1 MPRTNSARSGS
12 TSSDSRTTGHK
23 ASNLTSEHEDVFFRR
38 LSESRGAEATNG
50 LHWSDLP
57 MQFGLALKCAHI
69 DHCLLGL
76 QGVLEMLHAGEAA
89 REAGQSGLGGELT
102 DRLLYASR
110 ALAAS
115 GTETLYALQARL
127 AATPK

>member
-1 MPRTNSARSGS
+1 M
-12 TSSDSRTTGHK
+12 
-23 ASNLTSEHEDVFFRR
+23 FFRR

-69 DHCLLGL
+69 DHCLVGL
-76 QGVLEMLHAGEAA
+76 HGVLEVLHASEAA
-89 REAGQSGLGGELT
+89 REAGQSGLGGQLT

-110 ALAAS
+110 ALTES
-115 GTETLYALQARL
+115 GKESLYALQERI
-127 AATPK
+127 AATS